1 MIPILYEANETEFN
15 HGGIGSFTDAVSAFS
30 IEERNGKFEL
40 EMKYPL
46 KGKLFHE
53 LKNDRLIKANVSY
66 VLKNQRFKIIRI
78 TKPSKGIVTVYA
90 EHVSNLSSDLP
101 LEPEVN
107 YSGSAQSA
115 LNTWSRNIVDD
126 HPFTVFSDIQT
137 ESSGRWTIDKVENA
151 RRALGGV
158 AGSILQAYGGEYRFD
173 NYRISLLAQRGND
186 NGTTISY
193 GRNLID
199 LEQEES
205 IDNTY
210 TSIYPYSIINHDDGS
225 EELITLPERFID
237 SEHVNK
243 FARRKILPVDFSDDE
258 IKSVE
263 ELRARTQ
270 QYIEQNEIGVPKVN
284 LKVRFIDLARTQ
296 EYKDLL
302 EIEQIDLCDWVYI
315 RFSDLDIVKRA
326 KVIKIKWNI
335 LLDRYEEIEVGEARS
350 TLSTEINLS
359 ADNRINDK
367 LDPVTQRLNIIMT
380 AANGKNKN
388 FYGPDEPTG
397 DLRTGD
403 AWYKSIGDGEF
414 ELYIYNGHTWGDP
427 IVTTGVNSEIDQRL
441 EEAKEIAETARDNTH
456 RLMLDADSI
465 LAGLGIEGL
474 SETNQNIVNQ
484 IKANVGDRI
493 DDLLETKVSEDSIQY
508 QSLIE
513 RYDLYERV
521 IGSTEEG
528 VEDKLTRIVQGSE
541 VIRLQVSQEIV
552 RSFNEMPDPIWQRDT
567 TLNVSPG
574 GPSMLTLPEELDN
587 QTEYRL
593 DLSSTTPPDIF
604 TSNLRLLDTSA
615 VDIRYLGEDDGRYRY
630 TVTFTRDNSASGIP
644 DNAFRIWTHD
654 EWLQEV
660 LIQGL
665 WRRSNVIDVN
675 NKIDSLS
682 TTLDLLSGSFALSIK
697 DNDELVAAINASSEG
712 VYIGGKH
719 IVLDADTVVDGSFT
733 VTDTIFAENM
743 SISKFTT
750 GTLNAADVNIINL
763 NVANIV
769 GNTSEFVRSAWS
781 GVDST
786 VWITAEGI
794 TSEEGNHR
802 SSLHAGELNFRHL
815 SRSMRTRINGNGITG
830 YKTGTSNNYERLLDF
845 TDEGMRIQYISG
857 TGTQAN
863 TSLILEGAGAASFQ
877 YIDFNGGVSSGSQN
891 RARIEHEGRW
901 LRILHPNTGRVIFS
915 NRARGEDSGTVEAYA
930 FVTSSSR
937 DDVLNL
943 VHNRLQTPR
952 EGTRDM
958 YLSPNGQGKVRVANT
973 NHDYYPIR
981 ASDFENASSRELK
994 TAIEPYRGKALDI
1007 INRLNVVE
1015 YFMKKDVR
1023 EGHYNKYVGL
1033 ISEDSPEV
1041 SSQDGKSIMSYAV
1054 DAYLIKAVQELT
1066 NKVRELES
1074 HVNN

>member
-107 YSGSAQSA
+107 YSGNAQSA
-115 LNTWSRNIVDD
+115 LNTWSWNIVDD

-137 ESSGRWTIDKVENA
+137 ESNGRWTIDKVENA

-243 FARRKILPVDFSDDE
+243 FARRKILTVDFSDDE

-263 ELRARTQ
+263 ELRTRTQ
-270 QYIEQNEIGVPKVN
+270 QFIEQNEIGVPKVN

-315 RFSDLDIVKRA
+315 RFSDLDIIKKA

-414 ELYIYNGHTWGDP
+414 ELYIYNGHSWGDP
-427 IVTTGVNSEIDQRL
+427 VVTTGVNNEVNQRL
-441 EEAKEIAETARDNTH
+441 EEAKSIAETARDNTH
-456 RLMLDADSI
+456 LLQLDADSI
-465 LAGLGIEGL
+465 LAGLGLDGIT
-474 SETNQNIVNQ
+474 ETNQTIVNQ
-484 IKANVGDRI
+484 IKVNVGDRI
-493 DDLLETKVSEDSIQY
+493 DHLVGTKVSEDSIQY

-528 VEDKLTRIVQGSE
+528 VETNVSRIVQSSNIIQTEVSSQLERGTEDTLSDKTQRFIPPNDTVTLSLSKPMAIGTRYE
-541 VIRLQVSQEIV
+541 FTFSVSQSVDNATSVRVEGASAVPEVVNTLDGRTYYRIEFTPNQNMSILTVRNTSPSSIVIRGESLIHG
-552 RSFNEMPDPIWQRDT
+552 
-567 TLNVSPG
+567 PG
-574 GPSMLTLPEELDN
+574 VFD
-587 QTEYRL
+587 RL
-593 DLSSTTPPDIF
+593 
-604 TSNLRLLDTSA
+604 
-615 VDIRYLGEDDGRYRY
+615 
-630 TVTFTRDNSASGIP
+630 
-644 DNAFRIWTHD
+644 
-654 EWLQEV
+654 
-660 LIQGL
+660 
-665 WRRSNVIDVN
+665 
-675 NKIDSLS
+675 DSLS
-682 TTLDLLSGSFALSIK
+682 TTVTQVAGSWALRLES
-697 DNDELVAAINASSEG
+697 NDDLVAGINASSNG
-712 VYIGGKH
+712 VYIAGKN
-719 IVLDADTVVDGSFT
+719 IILDGDTIVDGSFT
-733 VTDTIFAENM
+733 VTDEIFAEEMN
-743 SISKFTT
+743 ITKFTA
-750 GTLNAADVNIINL
+750 GTLDAADVNIINL
-763 NVANIV
+763 NANSLVTGTINA
-769 GNTSEFVRSAWS
+769 GSDSSWNLNTGVFATA
-781 GVDST
+781 GVDTRTTINNGEINFQS
-786 VWITAEGI
+786 IEGVRYGGMRTERFDDGALGLVI
-794 TSEEGNHR
+794 GS
-802 SSLHAGELNFRHL
+802 GELRMTQNRLETLRSGNRHL
-815 SRSMRTRINGNGITG
+815 
-830 YKTGTSNNYERLLDF
+830 
-845 TDEGMRIQYISG
+845 YIVPSG
-857 TGTQAN
+857 TGRVMVRSITGEHYPIQASQFLLEN
-863 TSLILEGAGAASFQ
+863 TSSRLRMVSGNTRLEASSILQLYAHSDQLAFE
-877 YIDFNGGVSSGSQN
+877 IGSN
-891 RARIEHEGRW
+891 INVEKNINMRG
-901 LRILHPNTGRVIFS
+901 NTITNQSDIRLKTNV
-915 NRARGEDSGTVEAYA
+915 EDSKLDALKEIERLKFIDYDWDLSNPANKNK
-930 FVTSSSR
+930 SSERKFGIVAQYSPF
-937 DDVLNL
+937 
-943 VHNRLQTPR
+943 LQTKTAD
-952 EGTRDM
+952 EES
-958 YLSPNGQGKVRVANT
+958 YLSVDLTKQVNLNSK
-973 NHDYYPIR
+973 
-981 ASDFENASSRELK
+981 
-994 TAIEPYRGKALDI
+994 AI
-1007 INRLNVVE
+1007 
-1015 YFMKKDVR
+1015 
-1023 EGHYNKYVGL
+1023 
-1033 ISEDSPEV
+1033 
-1041 SSQDGKSIMSYAV
+1041 
-1054 DAYLIKAVQELT
+1054 QELLR
-1066 NKVRELES
+1066 KVDEIDERTS
-1074 HVNN
+1074 GTKSNQ